1 MSLGFAEWATG
12 VSNYWKS
19 EYTRQGLFDSTDIE
33 QYQKQGYYVVYD
45 SQEICC
51 PETDATLGYATSILN
66 KPDGS
71 LALFLDYDQAKEF
84 ANQNQAFC
92 AKPTGIAKPTGTPKP
107 KPKLRPK
114 DQPKPTDA
122 VLGGRGTQPNA
133 TDAVLGNS
141 LTVSRQQLFNQLKTK
156 GGTPEEWSRL
166 AILDRELGYT
176 SPQFPHVTPY
186 RVAWNRSASP

>member
-1 MSLGFAEWATG
+1 MSEFAEWAKQT
-12 VSNYWKS
+12 SNYWRS
-19 EYTRQGLFDSTDIE
+19 EYARLSLFDSKDIE
-33 QYQKQGYYVVYD
+33 SYQKQGYYVVYD

-51 PETDATLGYATSILN
+51 PETDATLGYGTSILN

-71 LALFLDYDQAKEF
+71 LALFLDYNQAKEF

-92 AKPTGIAKPTGTPKP
+92 AKPTGTAKP
-107 KPKLRPK
+107 KPRIRAS
-114 DQPKPTDA
+114 DQPRPTDA
-122 VLGGRGTQPNA
+122 VLGGRGESPNA

-156 GGTPEEWSRL
+156 GGTPEEWARL